1 LIKTLKKVSQEIRRL
16 DLDKIKISGDSTERE
31 WKKKNREEK
40 KSEKKKSGKN
50 KET

>member
-1 LIKTLKKVSQEIRRL
+1 MSQEIRRL

-31 WKKKNREEK
+31 WKKK
-40 KSEKKKSGKN
+40 KSEKKTSGKN